1 MQFAFILLLSSVAGL
16 AFGLYSFFRRWRQQ
30 RLFEDTPQARIRS
43 APQGYVKLSGH
54 AVPVSGKAL
63 RAPLSGRACVWWKYT
78 VGSRGEG
85 PGSRW
90 CPDEWDT
97 STEPFLLADQA
108 DQCLVDPQG
117 AEIEPSDRRVW
128 YGESPRMPTFS
139 IFGLTPLASSRTN
152 RYTEAVILPDAQ
164 LSVLGE
170 LRTDPGSVAHSLDDE
185 AAATLSAWKAD
196 QKTLLKRFDKN
207 HDGRI
212 DQDEWQQARLAAR
225 AEVQQQQLR
234 QPPEARLNVIRQPSE
249 GRPYLIAALPC
260 AQLVRKEGRR
270 ALGGLALTLLC
281 LLAACYAMAH
291 LRL

>member
-1 MQFAFILLLSSVAGL
+1 MQSAFIMLVPSLAGL

-30 RLFEDTPQARIRS
+30 RLLEDTPQARIRS
-43 APQGYVKLSGH
+43 AAQGYVKLSGY
-54 AVPVSGKAL
+54 ARPLSGKTL
-63 RAPLSGRACVWWKYT
+63 QAPLSGRACVWWKYT
-78 VGSRGEG
+78 VGSREAG
-85 PGSRW
+85 PGRW
-90 CPDEWDT
+90 CPSEWDT

-108 DQCLVDPQG
+108 DHCLVDPQG
-117 AEIEPSDRRVW
+117 ADIEPSDRRVW

-139 IFGLTPLASSRTN
+139 IFGFSPLASNRTN
-152 RYTEAVILPDAQ
+152 RYTEAVILADAQ

-185 AAATLSAWKAD
+185 AAARLSEWKAD
-196 QKTLLKRFDKN
+196 QKTLLARFDRN